1 MLAYTAGRAN
11 SRNQLFVRAVDSLAP
26 ALLTG
31 TEGAAAPFF
40 SPDGR
45 WIGFFADG
53 KLKRILATGGGL
65 ETLWDTPVPFGGT
78 WGPDGSVYFAPFNTS
93 GIWQVDASGGSPRE
107 VTRLDRTQGEVSHR
121 WPQASPDG
129 KVLFFTVWT
138 GPGWDEKHLEAQIV
152 GSGERRLLVRGA
164 STGRYVS
171 SGHLLYAR
179 NEELFVVPFDLAQ
192 LRVTGP
198 PVTLADRVSEYAGA
212 GEGAQFTVSDRG
224 TLAYVPSDSRTSD
237 RRMVW
242 VDAGGSVQPL
252 NSPPG
257 AYTDPAISP
266 DGRSV
271 AVSIQG
277 PTQTIWV
284 YDLTRST
291 LTPLPSAGSSQSP
304 TWTSDGHRLVYR
316 GTRNG
321 YRNLFWRSADGSND
335 EERLTIADVLQ
346 TPSSISRDNA
356 LLFDQTSPDTGR
368 DIWKVRLDGG
378 RVAEPLFK
386 TGFNEGRP
394 KLSPDG
400 HWFAYVSDE
409 SGRDEVYVRPFPT
422 AGGKF
427 PISTG
432 GGSEPVW
439 SRDRR
444 ELFYRNGDK
453 MMAATITI
461 GSTLVVGAPRLL
473 FEGHYEASDTGAG
486 GYDVTS
492 DRRFLMIESI
502 SPQRPVTH
510 ITVVLNWF
518 EELKRTI
525 ASDTK

>member
-1 MLAYTAGRAN
+1 VA
-11 SRNQLFVRAVDSLAP
+11 
-26 ALLTG
+26 
-31 TEGAAAPFF
+31 
-40 SPDGR
+40 
-45 WIGFFADG
+45 
-53 KLKRILATGGGL
+53 
-65 ETLWDTPVPFGGT
+65 
-78 WGPDGSVYFAPFNTS
+78 
-93 GIWQVDASGGSPRE
+93 ASGGSPRE

-198 PVTLADRVSEYAGA
+198 PVTLADRASEYAGA

-252 NSPPG
+252 NSPAG

-284 YDLTRST
+284 YDLSRST

-321 YRNLFWRSADGSND
+321 YRNLFWRSADGRND
-335 EERLTIADVLQ
+335 EERLTIADILQ
-346 TPSSISRDNA
+346 TPSSI
-356 LLFDQTSPDTGR
+356 
-368 DIWKVRLDGG
+368 
-378 RVAEPLFK
+378 
-386 TGFNEGRP
+386 
-394 KLSPDG
+394 
-400 HWFAYVSDE
+400 
-409 SGRDEVYVRPFPT
+409 
-422 AGGKF
+422 
-427 PISTG
+427 
-432 GGSEPVW
+432 
-439 SRDRR
+439 
-444 ELFYRNGDK
+444 
-453 MMAATITI
+453 
-461 GSTLVVGAPRLL
+461 GSTLAVGAPRLL
-473 FEGHYEASDTGAG
+473 FEGHYEASDTGTG
-486 GYDVTS
+486 GYDVSS

-502 SPQRPVTH
+502 TPQRPVTH

-518 EELKRTI
+518 EELKRTV
-525 ASDTK
+525 AADTK